1 LALLTSASGEAYLR
15 WQDAGPDPRKSE
27 AARCEAAPPAVH
39 RRLSGRESEQ
49 VLEHGP
55 VLRLLFFV
63 SSRETDRLLLRRW
76 RLGDREPLAAINAD
90 PEVMRFIGTGA
101 VLGRGL
107 SDDLVVRFEREW
119 ATRSF
124 GLWAVSA
131 RDDPEE
137 RLLGFC
143 GLTVP
148 MFLPSVLPAVEIGW
162 RFARSAWGRGYA
174 TEAAREAIAFGFS
187 ECGVEEILAIVDPE
201 NERSLRVCEKLGMTA
216 RPDRTHP
223 ATRMRVRVLGVR
235 VHS

>member
-1 LALLTSASGEAYLR
+1 VL
-15 WQDAGPDPRKSE
+15 
-27 AARCEAAPPAVH
+27 VH
-39 RRLSGRESEQ
+39 
-49 VLEHGP
+49 
-55 VLRLLFFV
+55 
-63 SSRETDRLLLRRW
+63 TDRLLLRRW
-76 RLGDREPLAAINAD
+76 RAEDREPLAAINAD

-119 ATRSF
+119 RERGF
-124 GLWAVSA
+124 GLWAVA
-131 RDDPEE
+131 ALDDPDE

-148 MFLPSVLPAVEIGW
+148 TFLPSVLPAVEIGW
-162 RFARSAWGRGYA
+162 RFARAAWGSGYA
-174 TEAAREAIAFGFS
+174 TEAARAAVAFGFAP
-187 ECGVEEILAIVDPE
+187 ERGIEEILAIVDPL

-223 ATRMRVRVLGVR
+223 ATRARVRVLGVR